1 MDRSRKATRERTEAT
16 LAHLTPHEQVLLEER
31 ASEELS
37 RLQAGLAELG
47 QTPAGATEIE
57 RRTRAFGP
65 CQRLPEETAVVFHG
79 RLRQWSEREIPP
91 TKMPLHPPRQV
102 P

>member
-16 LAHLTPHEQVLLEER
+16 LALLTPHEQVLLEER
-31 ASEELS
+31 ATEDLS
-37 RLQAGLAELG
+37 RLLAGLDALG

-57 RRTRAFGP
+57 RRTRAFGS